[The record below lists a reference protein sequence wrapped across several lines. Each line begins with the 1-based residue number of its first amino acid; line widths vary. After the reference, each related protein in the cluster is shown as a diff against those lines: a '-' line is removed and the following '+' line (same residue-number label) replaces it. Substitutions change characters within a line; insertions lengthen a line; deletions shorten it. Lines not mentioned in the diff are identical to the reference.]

1 MTAALPQ
8 RSVDLGEVRPCL
20 EGAIPAIMATCAAD
34 GTPNVAYISQVYYVD
49 EGHVSLSFQFFNK
62 TRQNL
67 LANPRST
74 LLVLNPLNAVFY
86 RLHLRY
92 LRTEDS
98 GPVFESMKAQL
109 AGIASHTGMADVFRL
124 RGSDIHEVIEVERLP
139 QEPLAEALPSPP
151 PKPNH
156 LSVLRRASL
165 QLSGARNLGEAL
177 DATLDA
183 LVRDLAVRHAMVLIL
198 DTTTQRLYTVA
209 SRGYETSGV
218 GSEIALGDG
227 VIGVA
232 ARECTPV
239 RIMHMTSAYLYSR
252 AMRNSLGDACP
263 QNTDIPYPGLPEP
276 HSQLAVPLR
285 SAGRV
290 VGVLFVESPLD
301 LQFSFEDED
310 LLMALGG
317 QLGAAIDLMHEAEA
331 PCTGTAPDV
340 AVASVPAVPTGPALQ
355 VRHYRSNDS
364 VFINNAYL
372 IKGVAGAILW
382 KLLRDGQHGRKEFT
396 NRELRL
402 DSSLRLPD
410 VADNLE
416 ARLLLLHRR
425 LAEQCPQLR
434 IQKTGRGCFRFE
446 ANGPVELEDVAA

>member
-1 MTAALPQ
+1 MSGVGLA
-8 RSVDLGEVRPCL
+8 EVRPCL
-20 EGAIPAIMATCAAD
+20 EGVIPAMVATTAAD

-49 EGHVSLSFQFFNK
+49 EVHVALSFQFFNK

-67 LANPRST
+67 LVHPRST
-74 LLVLNPLNAVFY
+74 LLVLNPLDAVFY

-92 LRTEDS
+92 LRTEEE

-139 QEPLAEALPSPP
+139 QEPLADALPAPP
-151 PKPNH
+151 PRPPA
-156 LSVLRRASL
+156 LAVLRTVSVRLSAARSL
-165 QLSGARNLGEAL
+165 DAVLE
-177 DATLDA
+177 ATLDVLDQA
-183 LVRDLAVRHAMVLIL
+183 LAMPHAMLLIL
-198 DTTTQRLYTVA
+198 DAATQRLYTVA
-209 SRGYETSGV
+209 SRGYATSGV

-232 ARECTPV
+232 ARERTPV
-239 RIMHMTSAYLYSR
+239 RIGHMAGAYLYSR
-252 AMRNSLGDACP
+252 AMRDSLTEGDSGPAG
-263 QNTDIPYPGLPEP
+263 TDIPYPGLPEP
-276 HSQLAVPLR
+276 HSQLAVPLV
-285 SAGRV
+285 SADRV
-290 VGVLFVESPLD
+290 IGVLFVESPMD
-301 LQFSFEDED
+301 LRFGYEDED
-310 LLMALGG
+310 LLVALGG
-317 QLGAAIDLMHEAEA
+317 QLGTAIDLMQEAETVCTEEEVQSAAA
-331 PCTGTAPDV
+331 PAPPV
-340 AVASVPAVPTGPALQ
+340 SAGPPLR

-364 VFINNAYL
+364 VFVNNSYL

-382 KLLRDGQHGRKEFT
+382 KLLQDSHRQGRSEFT

-402 DSSLRLPD
+402 DTSLRLPD

-446 ANGPVELEDVAA
+446 ALRPVELEEVAA

>member
-1 MTAALPQ
+1 MTAALPLPA
-8 RSVDLGEVRPCL
+8 VDLGEVRPCL

-49 EGHVSLSFQFFNK
+49 QGHVSLSFQFFNK

-74 LLVLNPLNAVFY
+74 LLVLNPLNTVFY

-139 QEPLAEALPSPP
+139 QEPLVEALPSPP

-156 LSVLRRASL
+156 LSVLRRASS

-183 LVRDLAVRHAMVLIL
+183 LVQDLAVRHAMVLIL

-331 PCTGTAPDV
+331 PCTETAPDA
-340 AVASVPAVPTGPALQ
+340 AVASVPAVPSGPALH